1 MEMQNQFDKIIEEL
15 QKKCPVIHHI
25 TNYVTV
31 ESCADAAI
39 CAGASPV
46 MADDPEE
53 VENITAGSDALV
65 LNIGTIDYNK
75 TIAMERAAAAAKKKG
90 IPVVLDPVGAMSS
103 AMRLNF
109 ALKLLQSGAITVVR
123 GNYDECK
130 ALVDEKAAGRG
141 VDGITQADEGEKL
154 QAAKALAAKFNCV
167 VALTFDREMTDT
179 EATIGGQ
186 TVTAKGGS
194 ATLYFPVWD
203 LQYATD
209 YTFTIAA
216 GAAKDTYGNGNAE
229 PIDIEIK
236 VGSKAAVAKVAYDYV
251 VGTAEEFSS
260 AIAEVNAANTSADAP
275 RKTIFI
281 KNGDNHKAKVITPK
295 VAEIGRSKNAVKSHS
310 DLSIDCMKV
319 FSSISPKTKPKMHG
333 ATGISCKIITKASTP
348 KPNMAKTSK

>member
-1 MEMQNQFDKIIEEL
+1 MEMQNQFGKIIEEL

-109 ALKLLQSGAITVVR
+109 ALKLLQSGAITIVR

-167 VALTFDREMTDT
+167 VALTGKVDYVSNGKQVLVLNGGNEMLKKITGAGCMTTTLCACCAAVCKDYMT
-179 EATIGGQ
+179 AAALGVVIMGQ
-186 TVTAKGGS
+186 A
-194 ATLYFPVWD
+194 AEL
-203 LQYATD
+203 
-209 YTFTIAA
+209 AA
-216 GAAKDTYGNGNAE
+216 GFMEKKDGPGMFKTRLFDGIYHVTGKWNLINLK
-229 PIDIEIK
+229 P
-236 VGSKAAVAKVAYDYV
+236 
-251 VGTAEEFSS
+251 EERM
-260 AIAEVNAANTSADAP
+260 N
-275 RKTIFI
+275 
-281 KNGDNHKAKVITPK
+281 
-295 VAEIGRSKNAVKSHS
+295 
-310 DLSIDCMKV
+310 
-319 FSSISPKTKPKMHG
+319 
-333 ATGISCKIITKASTP
+333 
-348 KPNMAKTSK
+348 

>member
-1 MEMQNQFDKIIEEL
+1 MEMQNQFGKFIVEL

-109 ALKLLQSGAITVVR
+109 ALKLLQSGAITIVR

-167 VALTFDREMTDT
+167 VALTGKVDYVSNGKQVLVLNGGNEMLKKITGAGCMTTTLCACCAAVCKDYMT
-179 EATIGGQ
+179 AAALGVVIMGQ
-186 TVTAKGGS
+186 A
-194 ATLYFPVWD
+194 AEL
-203 LQYATD
+203 
-209 YTFTIAA
+209 AA
-216 GAAKDTYGNGNAE
+216 GFMEKKDGPGMFKTRLFDGIYHVTGKWNLINLK
-229 PIDIEIK
+229 P
-236 VGSKAAVAKVAYDYV
+236 
-251 VGTAEEFSS
+251 EERM
-260 AIAEVNAANTSADAP
+260 N
-275 RKTIFI
+275 
-281 KNGDNHKAKVITPK
+281 
-295 VAEIGRSKNAVKSHS
+295 
-310 DLSIDCMKV
+310 
-319 FSSISPKTKPKMHG
+319 
-333 ATGISCKIITKASTP
+333 
-348 KPNMAKTSK
+348 

>member
-1 MEMQNQFDKIIEEL
+1 MEMQNQFGKIIEEL

-53 VENITAGSDALV
+53 VGNITAGSDALV

-75 TIAMERAAAAAKKKG
+75 TIAMERAAAAAQKKG

-109 ALKLLQSGAITVVR
+109 ALKLLQSGAITIVR

-167 VALTFDREMTDT
+167 VALTGKVDYVSNGKQVLVLNGGNEMLKKITGAGCMTTTLCACCAAVCKDYMT
-179 EATIGGQ
+179 AAALGVVIMGQ
-186 TVTAKGGS
+186 A
-194 ATLYFPVWD
+194 AEL
-203 LQYATD
+203 
-209 YTFTIAA
+209 AA
-216 GAAKDTYGNGNAE
+216 GFMEKKDGPGMFKTRLFDGIYHVTGKWNLINLK
-229 PIDIEIK
+229 P
-236 VGSKAAVAKVAYDYV
+236 
-251 VGTAEEFSS
+251 EERM
-260 AIAEVNAANTSADAP
+260 N
-275 RKTIFI
+275 
-281 KNGDNHKAKVITPK
+281 
-295 VAEIGRSKNAVKSHS
+295 
-310 DLSIDCMKV
+310 
-319 FSSISPKTKPKMHG
+319 
-333 ATGISCKIITKASTP
+333 
-348 KPNMAKTSK
+348 

>member
-1 MEMQNQFDKIIEEL
+1 MEMQNQFGKIIEEL

-53 VENITAGSDALV
+53 VENITVGSDALV

-109 ALKLLQSGAITVVR
+109 ALKLLQSGAITIVR

-130 ALVDEKAAGRG
+130 ALIDEKAAGRG

-167 VALTFDREMTDT
+167 VALTGKVDYVSNGKQVLVLNGGNEMLKKITGAGCMTTTLCACCAAVCKDYMT
-179 EATIGGQ
+179 AAALGVVIMGQ
-186 TVTAKGGS
+186 S
-194 ATLYFPVWD
+194 AEL
-203 LQYATD
+203 
-209 YTFTIAA
+209 AA
-216 GAAKDTYGNGNAE
+216 GFMEKKDGPGMFKTRLFDGIYHVTGKWNLINLK
-229 PIDIEIK
+229 P
-236 VGSKAAVAKVAYDYV
+236 
-251 VGTAEEFSS
+251 EERM
-260 AIAEVNAANTSADAP
+260 N
-275 RKTIFI
+275 
-281 KNGDNHKAKVITPK
+281 
-295 VAEIGRSKNAVKSHS
+295 
-310 DLSIDCMKV
+310 
-319 FSSISPKTKPKMHG
+319 
-333 ATGISCKIITKASTP
+333 
-348 KPNMAKTSK
+348 

>member
-1 MEMQNQFDKIIEEL
+1 MEMQNQFGKIIEEL

-65 LNIGTIDYNK
+65 LNIGMIDYNK
-75 TIAMERAAAAAKKKG
+75 TIAMERAAAAAQKKG

-109 ALKLLQSGAITVVR
+109 ALKLLQSGAITIVR

-167 VALTFDREMTDT
+167 VALTGKVDYVSNGKQVLVLNGGNEMLKKITGAGCMTTTLCACCAAVCKDYMT
-179 EATIGGQ
+179 AAALGVVIMGQ
-186 TVTAKGGS
+186 A
-194 ATLYFPVWD
+194 AEL
-203 LQYATD
+203 
-209 YTFTIAA
+209 AA
-216 GAAKDTYGNGNAE
+216 GFMEKKDGPGMFKTRLFDGIYHVTGKWNLINLK
-229 PIDIEIK
+229 P
-236 VGSKAAVAKVAYDYV
+236 
-251 VGTAEEFSS
+251 EERM
-260 AIAEVNAANTSADAP
+260 N
-275 RKTIFI
+275 
-281 KNGDNHKAKVITPK
+281 
-295 VAEIGRSKNAVKSHS
+295 
-310 DLSIDCMKV
+310 
-319 FSSISPKTKPKMHG
+319 
-333 ATGISCKIITKASTP
+333 
-348 KPNMAKTSK
+348 

>member
-1 MEMQNQFDKIIEEL
+1 MEMQNQFGKIIEEL

-109 ALKLLQSGAITVVR
+109 SLKLLQSGAITIVR

-167 VALTFDREMTDT
+167 VALTGKVDYVSNGKQVLVLNGGNEMLKKITGAGCMTTTLCACCAAVCKDYMT
-179 EATIGGQ
+179 AAALGVVIMGQ
-186 TVTAKGGS
+186 A
-194 ATLYFPVWD
+194 AEL
-203 LQYATD
+203 
-209 YTFTIAA
+209 AA
-216 GAAKDTYGNGNAE
+216 GFMEKKDGPGMFKTRLFDGIYHVTGKWNLINLK
-229 PIDIEIK
+229 P
-236 VGSKAAVAKVAYDYV
+236 
-251 VGTAEEFSS
+251 EERM
-260 AIAEVNAANTSADAP
+260 N
-275 RKTIFI
+275 
-281 KNGDNHKAKVITPK
+281 
-295 VAEIGRSKNAVKSHS
+295 
-310 DLSIDCMKV
+310 
-319 FSSISPKTKPKMHG
+319 
-333 ATGISCKIITKASTP
+333 
-348 KPNMAKTSK
+348 

>member
-1 MEMQNQFDKIIEEL
+1 MQNQFGKIIEEL
-15 QKKCPVIHHI
+15 QKKCPVVHHI

-109 ALKLLQSGAITVVR
+109 ALKLLQSGAITIVR

-167 VALTFDREMTDT
+167 VALTGKVDYVSNSKQVLVLNGGNEMLKKITGAGCMTTTLCACCAAVCKDYMT
-179 EATIGGQ
+179 AAALGVVIMGQ
-186 TVTAKGGS
+186 S
-194 ATLYFPVWD
+194 AEL
-203 LQYATD
+203 
-209 YTFTIAA
+209 AA
-216 GAAKDTYGNGNAE
+216 GFMEKKDGPGMFKTRLFDGIYHVTGKWNLINLK
-229 PIDIEIK
+229 P
-236 VGSKAAVAKVAYDYV
+236 
-251 VGTAEEFSS
+251 EERM
-260 AIAEVNAANTSADAP
+260 N
-275 RKTIFI
+275 
-281 KNGDNHKAKVITPK
+281 
-295 VAEIGRSKNAVKSHS
+295 
-310 DLSIDCMKV
+310 
-319 FSSISPKTKPKMHG
+319 
-333 ATGISCKIITKASTP
+333 
-348 KPNMAKTSK
+348 

>member
-1 MEMQNQFDKIIEEL
+1 MEMQNQFGKIIEEL

-109 ALKLLQSGAITVVR
+109 ALKLLQSGAITIVR

-167 VALTFDREMTDT
+167 VALTGKVDYVSNGKQVLVLNGGNEMLKKITGAGCMTTTLCACCAAVCKDYMT
-179 EATIGGQ
+179 AAALGVVIMGQ
-186 TVTAKGGS
+186 A
-194 ATLYFPVWD
+194 AEL
-203 LQYATD
+203 
-209 YTFTIAA
+209 AA
-216 GAAKDTYGNGNAE
+216 GFMEKKDGPGMFKTRLFDGIYHVTGKWNLINLN
-229 PIDIEIK
+229 P
-236 VGSKAAVAKVAYDYV
+236 
-251 VGTAEEFSS
+251 EERM
-260 AIAEVNAANTSADAP
+260 N
-275 RKTIFI
+275 
-281 KNGDNHKAKVITPK
+281 
-295 VAEIGRSKNAVKSHS
+295 
-310 DLSIDCMKV
+310 
-319 FSSISPKTKPKMHG
+319 
-333 ATGISCKIITKASTP
+333 
-348 KPNMAKTSK
+348 

>member
-1 MEMQNQFDKIIEEL
+1 MEMQNQFGKIIEEL

-109 ALKLLQSGAITVVR
+109 ALKLLQSGAITIVR

-141 VDGITQADEGEKL
+141 VDGIMQADEGEKL
-154 QAAKALAAKFNCV
+154 QAAKALAAKFSCV
-167 VALTFDREMTDT
+167 VALTGKVDYVSNGKQVLVLNGGNEMLKKITGAGCMTTTLCACCAAVCKDYMT
-179 EATIGGQ
+179 AAALGVVIMGQ
-186 TVTAKGGS
+186 A
-194 ATLYFPVWD
+194 AEL
-203 LQYATD
+203 
-209 YTFTIAA
+209 AA
-216 GAAKDTYGNGNAE
+216 GFMEKKDGPGMFKTRLFDGIYHVTGKWNLINLK
-229 PIDIEIK
+229 P
-236 VGSKAAVAKVAYDYV
+236 
-251 VGTAEEFSS
+251 EERM
-260 AIAEVNAANTSADAP
+260 N
-275 RKTIFI
+275 
-281 KNGDNHKAKVITPK
+281 
-295 VAEIGRSKNAVKSHS
+295 
-310 DLSIDCMKV
+310 
-319 FSSISPKTKPKMHG
+319 
-333 ATGISCKIITKASTP
+333 
-348 KPNMAKTSK
+348 

>member
-1 MEMQNQFDKIIEEL
+1 MEMQNQFGKIIEEL

-75 TIAMERAAAAAKKKG
+75 TIAMERAAAAAQKKG

-109 ALKLLQSGAITVVR
+109 ALKLLQSGAITIVR

-130 ALVDEKAAGRG
+130 ALVDEKAVGRG

-167 VALTFDREMTDT
+167 VALTGKVDYVSNGKQVLVLNGGNEMLKKITGAGCMTTTLCACCAAVCKDYMT
-179 EATIGGQ
+179 AAALGVVIMGQ
-186 TVTAKGGS
+186 A
-194 ATLYFPVWD
+194 AEL
-203 LQYATD
+203 
-209 YTFTIAA
+209 AA
-216 GAAKDTYGNGNAE
+216 GFMEKKDGPGMFKTRLFDGIYHVTGKWNLINLK
-229 PIDIEIK
+229 P
-236 VGSKAAVAKVAYDYV
+236 
-251 VGTAEEFSS
+251 EERM
-260 AIAEVNAANTSADAP
+260 N
-275 RKTIFI
+275 
-281 KNGDNHKAKVITPK
+281 
-295 VAEIGRSKNAVKSHS
+295 
-310 DLSIDCMKV
+310 
-319 FSSISPKTKPKMHG
+319 
-333 ATGISCKIITKASTP
+333 
-348 KPNMAKTSK
+348 

>member
-1 MEMQNQFDKIIEEL
+1 MEMQNQFGKIIEEL
-15 QKKCPVIHHI
+15 QKQCPVIHHI

-109 ALKLLQSGAITVVR
+109 ALKLLQSGAITIVR

-130 ALVDEKAAGRG
+130 ALVDEKAVGRG

-167 VALTFDREMTDT
+167 VALTGKVDYVSNGKQVLVLNGGNEMLKKITGAGCMTTTLCACCAAVCKDYMT
-179 EATIGGQ
+179 AAALGVVIMGQ
-186 TVTAKGGS
+186 A
-194 ATLYFPVWD
+194 AEL
-203 LQYATD
+203 
-209 YTFTIAA
+209 AA
-216 GAAKDTYGNGNAE
+216 GFMEKKDGPGMFKTRLFDGIYHVTGKWNLINLK
-229 PIDIEIK
+229 P
-236 VGSKAAVAKVAYDYV
+236 
-251 VGTAEEFSS
+251 EERM
-260 AIAEVNAANTSADAP
+260 N
-275 RKTIFI
+275 
-281 KNGDNHKAKVITPK
+281 
-295 VAEIGRSKNAVKSHS
+295 
-310 DLSIDCMKV
+310 
-319 FSSISPKTKPKMHG
+319 
-333 ATGISCKIITKASTP
+333 
-348 KPNMAKTSK
+348 

>member
-1 MEMQNQFDKIIEEL
+1 MEMQNQFAKIIEEL

-109 ALKLLQSGAITVVR
+109 ALKLLQSGAITIVR

-167 VALTFDREMTDT
+167 VALTGKVDYVSNGKQVLVLNGGNEMLKKITGAGCMTTTLCACCAAVCKDYMT
-179 EATIGGQ
+179 AAALGVVIMGQ
-186 TVTAKGGS
+186 A
-194 ATLYFPVWD
+194 AEL
-203 LQYATD
+203 
-209 YTFTIAA
+209 AA
-216 GAAKDTYGNGNAE
+216 GFMEKKDGPGMFKTRLFDGIYHVTGKWNLINLK
-229 PIDIEIK
+229 P
-236 VGSKAAVAKVAYDYV
+236 
-251 VGTAEEFSS
+251 EERM
-260 AIAEVNAANTSADAP
+260 N
-275 RKTIFI
+275 
-281 KNGDNHKAKVITPK
+281 
-295 VAEIGRSKNAVKSHS
+295 
-310 DLSIDCMKV
+310 
-319 FSSISPKTKPKMHG
+319 
-333 ATGISCKIITKASTP
+333 
-348 KPNMAKTSK
+348 

>member
-1 MEMQNQFDKIIEEL
+1 MEMQNQFGKIIEEL

-31 ESCADAAI
+31 ESCANAAI

-65 LNIGTIDYNK
+65 LNIGTI
-75 TIAMERAAAAAKKKG
+75 EAKANG

-167 VALTFDREMTDT
+167 VALTGKVDYVSNGKQVLVLNGGNEMLKKITGAGCMTTTLCACCAAVCKDYMT
-179 EATIGGQ
+179 AAALGVVIMGQ
-186 TVTAKGGS
+186 A
-194 ATLYFPVWD
+194 AEL
-203 LQYATD
+203 
-209 YTFTIAA
+209 AA
-216 GAAKDTYGNGNAE
+216 GFMEKKDGPGMFKTRLFDGIYHVTGKWNLINLK
-229 PIDIEIK
+229 P
-236 VGSKAAVAKVAYDYV
+236 
-251 VGTAEEFSS
+251 EERM
-260 AIAEVNAANTSADAP
+260 N
-275 RKTIFI
+275 
-281 KNGDNHKAKVITPK
+281 
-295 VAEIGRSKNAVKSHS
+295 
-310 DLSIDCMKV
+310 
-319 FSSISPKTKPKMHG
+319 
-333 ATGISCKIITKASTP
+333 
-348 KPNMAKTSK
+348 